1 MPADTSPL
9 AQTAPPPTQPKPG
22 EAPTAPAAN
31 PIDTAFEALKR
42 YDWGQDPQVLQ
53 AIEKAMSAS
62 KNDPAVRKDLEVRL
76 TAILKTDAPLA
87 AKQYAC
93 RALSRIGTAD
103 SVHALAALLADE
115 ALSHMGRLALER
127 MPCPEAAGAL
137 RSALP
142 PLKGALKIG
151 LIHTLAARRDIESV
165 PSLTALLADQAPGI
179 AAAAATALGV
189 LGTPDAAKALR
200 AFLEKAPKE
209 ALGAAADGS
218 LSCAER
224 LAANGEKGL
233 ALEIYQTLSSAQ
245 QPPHVR
251 QAATL
256 GQAATGPGK

>member
-1 MPADTSPL
+1 MPANTSPS
-9 AQTAPPPTQPKPG
+9 AQTAPPQPKSG
-22 EAPTAPAAN
+22 EALPAPAAN
-31 PIDTAFEALKR
+31 PLDTAFEALKK

-53 AIEKAMSAS
+53 AIEKSRSAS
-62 KNDPAVRKDLEVRL
+62 KNDPAGRKDLEVRL

-103 SVHALAALLADE
+103 SVPVLAALLADE

-142 PLKGALKIG
+142 QLKGALKIG
-151 LIHTLAARRDIESV
+151 LIHTLAARRDLESV
-165 PSLTALLADQAPGI
+165 PSLAALLADPAPET
-179 AAAAATALGV
+179 AAAAAAALGV
-189 LGTPDAAKALR
+189 LGTPEAAKALR
-200 AFLEKAPKE
+200 VFLEKAPKE
-209 ALGAAADGS
+209 ALGAAAEGS
-218 LSCAER
+218 LACAER
-224 LAANGEKGL
+224 LAVNGEKGL
-233 ALEIYQTLSSAQ
+233 ALEIYQALSSPQ

-256 GQAATGPGK
+256 GLTAAGPGK